1 MKKKPQYNVWE
12 NICFMLKNAIDT
24 APSVIFQCL
33 AFAAVEVALNLTGL
47 FVTPTVLSRVET
59 RATIR
64 DLLGTIA
71 LFTLLLV
78 GLNALRRYLDEINIY
93 GRISVRKAI
102 IKKIIAKNSTT
113 SYPNTRDPKVM
124 ELREQSMDY
133 CGGNDVPTEY
143 IWNTLTVLITD
154 IAGFLIYVALLSDLN
169 PGLLILIAV
178 TAIVGFLINNRL
190 NGWGY
195 RHREEFARYEKEISY
210 IYSKTESRQLAKDIR
225 IFGLADWLRD
235 IFNSSYR
242 MLAAFLAKR
251 ERIYSLTCVVDVLL
265 QLLRNGIAYGYLI
278 RLALTQGMAA
288 SQFLLYFTA
297 FTGFSNWITQLFTQ
311 MSELHKE
318 SLGLSV
324 VQEYLNYPELF
335 RFEGGQPIPEA
346 AGYELK
352 LEDVSFSYPGGR
364 KKIFDH
370 LNLTIHPG
378 EKLAVV
384 GLNGAGKTTLVKLLC
399 GFYDPD
405 EGRVL
410 LNGED
415 VRSFNRQEYYDLFS
429 AVFQDM
435 SVLDITIAQTVAQ
448 CVDGYDMERVKA
460 CIDKAGMLEKIEAL
474 PQGFDT
480 HVGRNVYY
488 DGMEFSG
495 GETQRLML
503 ARALYK
509 NGAVLVLDE
518 PTAALDPIAENDIY
532 RKYNDM
538 AANKTSIFISHRLAS
553 TRFCDRILF
562 MKEGR
567 IEEEGTHE
575 ELLAKKGGYAK
586 LFHVQARY
594 YQEGRE
600 FDGEAIG

>member
-12 NICFMLKNAIDT
+12 NICFMLKNAMET
-24 APSVIFQCL
+24 APSVILLCL

-59 RATIR
+59 RAPMR

-78 GLNALRRYLDEINIY
+78 GLNALREYLDQINIY
-93 GRISVRKAI
+93 GRITVRKSI
-102 IKKIIAKNSTT
+102 IQKIIVKNSTT

-124 ELREQSMDY
+124 ELREQAMGY

-143 IWNTLTVLITD
+143 IWNTLTVLFTD
-154 IAGFLIYVALLSDLN
+154 IVGFLIYVALLSDLN
-169 PGLLILIAV
+169 PGLLAIIAV

-195 RHREEFARYEKEISY
+195 YHREEFARYEKEIRY
-210 IYSKTESRQLAKDIR
+210 IYRNTESRKLAKDIR
-225 IFGLADWLRD
+225 IFGLADWLRN

-242 MLAAFLAKR
+242 MLAAFVAKR

-335 RFEGGQPIPEA
+335 LFEGGRPIPEA

-352 LEDVSFSYPGGR
+352 LEDVTFSYPEGG

-415 VRSFNRQEYYDLFS
+415 VRSFNRQEYYNLFS

-435 SVLDITIAQTVAQ
+435 SILDITVAQTVAQ
-448 CVDGYDMERVKA
+448 SVEGYDMERVKA
-460 CIDKAGMLEKIEAL
+460 CTDKAGMLEKIEAL

-480 HVGRNVYY
+480 HVGRNVFY

-575 ELLAKKGGYAK
+575 ELLAKKRRLRKAVPCAGP
-586 LFHVQARY
+586 LLS
-594 YQEGRE
+594 GRE
-600 FDGEAIG
+600 GV